1 MRVPIIALFAAALA
15 FAQTDESAIR
25 EVVQKYVNARELRD
39 PKAVEALFAED
50 ADQLVS
56 DGVWRKG
63 REVIVKGTL
72 ESSQRSGGRR
82 TIEVQSVRMLSA
94 DVAVADG
101 RYAAG
106 DRQMWTSILLRR
118 TRGGWRIAGD
128 CTTGQTAGSGG
139 RWWYRK
145 SFSSSS
151 GSRSSSTSSSTT
163 GSGPSTTR
171 SRRRWSD

>member
-1 MRVPIIALFAAALA
+1 MRVAIIALFAAALA

-39 PKAVEALFAED
+39 PKAVEALFTVD

-63 REVIVKGTL
+63 REAIVKGTL
-72 ESSQRSGGRR
+72 DSSQRSGGRR

-94 DVAVADG
+94 DAAVADG

-118 TRGGWRIAGD
+118 TRGGWRIAGIRNMLPAA
-128 CTTGQTAGSGG
+128 QTPP
-139 RWWYRK
+139 K
-145 SFSSSS
+145 K
-151 GSRSSSTSSSTT
+151 
-163 GSGPSTTR
+163 
-171 SRRRWSD
+171 